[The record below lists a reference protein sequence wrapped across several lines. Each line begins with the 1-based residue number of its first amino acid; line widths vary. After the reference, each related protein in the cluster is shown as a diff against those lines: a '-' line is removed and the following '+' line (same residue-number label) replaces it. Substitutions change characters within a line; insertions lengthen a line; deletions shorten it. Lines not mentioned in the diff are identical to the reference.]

1 MIEIKNL
8 KAGYDEKNILDISSM
23 KFNEGEI
30 CGIVGLNGSGKSTLL
45 KTIIALTQ
53 WTGEINLEKNDSKK
67 LSPKQRAKIVS
78 YLPQKN
84 VTAAM
89 DIFTLVSHGRFP
101 YLGFSKVLGKKD
113 LEIIES
119 ALHQTDLWNKKD
131 KLLSEISGGEKQRAY
146 LAMVIAQNTKMIL
159 LDEPTSYMDIRH
171 QLEIIDVLKN
181 LKSQG
186 RGIVLTS
193 HDLPQ
198 SFSFCDKIYVLEK
211 GKIVAQGKPDELVE
225 QNGLIKKVMDIELKK
240 DLNVD
245 SLYSYRLGKCESY

>member
-8 KAGYDEKNILDISSM
+8 KAGYDEKNILDIDSM

-78 YLPQKN
+78 YLPQNN

-245 SLYSYRLGKCESY
+245 SLYSYRLGKI

>member
-8 KAGYDEKNILDISSM
+8 KAGYDEKNILDIDSM

-53 WTGEINLEKNDSKK
+53 WTGEINFEKNNSKK

-78 YLPQKN
+78 YLPQNN

-101 YLGFSKVLGKKD
+101 YLGFSKILGKKD

-119 ALHQTDLWNKKD
+119 ALQQTDLWNKKD

-245 SLYSYRLGKCESY
+245 SLYSYRLGKCEF